1 MKERSSR
8 KRKLE
13 SLNTHE
19 HKHAAGTSA
28 RTLEERVVQGNGG
41 IAAAGRKRG
50 ARGGG
55 PEGRGGDVGW
65 HDRSGGS
72 LVASGSKKSRRA
84 ESDGRGR

>member
-19 HKHAAGTSA
+19 HKHAAGSA
-28 RTLEERVVQGNGG
+28 RTLEESGAGNDG
-41 IAAAGRKRG
+41 IVAAGRKRA

-55 PEGRGGDVGW
+55 PRGEGEVWDGTI
-65 HDRSGGS
+65 DRVA

>member
-1 MKERSSR
+1 VKERSSR

-19 HKHAAGTSA
+19 HKHAAGSA
-28 RTLEERVVQGNGG
+28 RTLEESGAGNDG
-41 IAAAGRKRG
+41 IVAAGRKRAA

-55 PEGRGGDVGW
+55 PWAEGRGGGVGW

-72 LVASGSKKSRRA
+72 RCLRFKEKPARGIGRA
-84 ESDGRGR
+84 R